1 VERWSVWV
9 VVVVM
14 RRALD
19 VKDHHAIAARGN
31 FQEMFPN
38 SIFLR
43 AEFMDLILAGDR
55 PMVWATTS

>member
-1 VERWSVWV
+1 
-9 VVVVM
+9 
-14 RRALD
+14 

-31 FQEMFPN
+31 CQEIFPN